1 MKFYLSSYKIG
12 KETEK
17 LKSLVPT
24 GKKLGFIPNALDYRD
39 TDYRRDSNE
48 KNMKDLTDLG
58 IEVEM
63 LDLQDYFNKKEALIR
78 RISELGGI
86 WVRGGNVF
94 VLRQAM
100 KLSGLD
106 VILLGMERED
116 FFYGGYSAGGCVLSP
131 NFRGWLELVDDPKIV
146 PYEGSQVVWEGLGLI
161 EYAFVPHYR
170 SDHRE
175 SQAMEKV
182 VEHCIGNKILFK
194 ALRDGEVIII
204 E

>member
-12 KETEK
+12 RETKE
-17 LKSLVPT
+17 LKRLVPT
-24 GKKLGFIPNALDYRD
+24 GRKLGFIPNALDYVEVNA
-39 TDYRRDSNE
+39 RRESNE

-63 LDLQDYFNKKEALIR
+63 LDLQDYFNKQDELKKKIAK
-78 RISELGGI
+78 LGGL

-106 VILLGMERED
+106 EVLVGMKKKD

-131 NFRGWLELVDDPKIV
+131 NFRGWLELVDDPKV
-146 PYEGSQVVWEGLGLI
+146 NPYKGSKVIWEGLGLI
-161 EYAFVPHYR
+161 DYAFVPHYK
-170 SDHRE
+170 SDHHE
-175 SQAMEKV
+175 SEAVGKV
-182 VEHCIGNKILFK
+182 VEYCIENKILFK
-194 ALRDGEVIII
+194 ALRDGEVIIK

>member
-1 MKFYLSSYKIG
+1 MKFYLSSYKVG
-12 KETEK
+12 SETEK

-24 GKKLGFIPNALDYRD
+24 GKKLGFVPNALDYVNEEA
-39 TDYRRDSNE
+39 RRESNE
-48 KNMKDLTDLG
+48 QNIKDLTVLG

-63 LDLQDYFNKKEALIR
+63 LDLQDYFNKRDELKKKIN
-78 RISELGGI
+78 ELGGI

-106 VILLGMERED
+106 EILVGMDKED

-131 NFRGWLELVDDPKIV
+131 DFRGWLELVDDPKVV
-146 PYEGSQVVWEGLGLI
+146 PYKESKVIWDGLGLI
-161 EYAFVPHYR
+161 GYAFVPHYR
-170 SDHRE
+170 SDHPE
-175 SQAMEKV
+175 SEAIEKV
-182 VEHCIGNKILFK
+182 VEYCIANKILFK
-194 ALRDGEVIII
+194 ALRDGEVVIK